1 MKREHILNV
10 LTEHSREIRERFAV
24 KNLLIFG
31 SVARNE
37 SNDTSDVD
45 ILVDFEGKATFDGYM
60 NLKYYLEDSLG
71 IKVDLVTRKALRSR
85 MRPIIEREAI
95 HVT

>member
-1 MKREHILNV
+1 MTREHILSF
-10 LTEHSREIRERFAV
+10 LSEHSQEIRERFDV
-24 KNLLIFG
+24 KELLIFG

-60 NLKYYLEDSLG
+60 NLKYFLEDSLG
-71 IKVDLVTRKALRSR
+71 LKVDLVTRNALRSR